1 MKKRISVIDI
11 FAGPGGLGEG
21 FASFRVS
28 KSFHPFKVCLS
39 IEKDTHAH
47 RTLELRSFFRK
58 FEKTKV
64 PKEYYEYLR
73 GRRSREDL
81 LKKYRPEAEKAALEA
96 WHAELGKTSDQE
108 VDDRIEEA
116 IDSNKNGY

>member
-1 MKKRISVIDI
+1 MLSRIQKRIPVIDI

-21 FASFRVS
+21 FESFRVS
-28 KSFHPFKVCLS
+28 KRFRPFKLCLS
-39 IEKDTHAH
+39 IEKDIHAH

-64 PKEYYEYLR
+64 PKEYYEYLQ

-81 LKKYRPEAEKAALEA
+81 FSKYSSEAEKAALEA
-96 WHAELGKTSDQE
+96 WDAALGITPDQE
-108 VDDRIEEA
+108 VDDR
-116 IDSNKNGY
+116 